1 MTLVPPD
8 LPVMTELG
16 RVAEARPWLDALPSL
31 IDDVRDEWDLRL
43 SAPLHGGSCSWVA
56 PAERP
61 DGTTAI
67 VKIGWPHREM
77 YGEPLALHTW
87 QGRGAAR
94 LLAHDPSRHAMLLQ
108 RCEPGTELRAAP
120 VDQLRTGCAVL
131 RELWVTP
138 PGELEPLGVVTAE
151 WADMLEER
159 MDRLRP
165 GYDPG
170 LVRHGATLLR
180 TLPGEAGREV
190 LLHGDIN
197 PGNILAHGD
206 GWLAIDPKPMRGD
219 PAYDPWPLIHQVVD
233 PARPLAERYRV
244 AAGELGCDLDR
255 MRAWAFA
262 RAVEWALW
270 SASFGSITEGGA
282 ELDLARTIVPR

>member
-1 MTLVPPD
+1 MTLVPSG

-16 RVAEARPWLDALPSL
+16 RLAGARPWLDALPSL
-31 IDDVRDEWDLRL
+31 IDEVRTEWDLRL
-43 SAPLHGGSCSWVA
+43 SAPLFGGSCSWVA

-61 DGTTAI
+61 DGTAAI

-77 YGEPLALHTW
+77 YGEPLALRTW
-87 QGRGAAR
+87 QGRGAVR
-94 LLAHDPSRHAMLLQ
+94 LLAHDESRHAMLLQ
-108 RCEPGTELRAAP
+108 RCDPGTELRAAP
-120 VDQLRTGCAVL
+120 VDQLRIGCAVL
-131 RELWVTP
+131 RELWTEP
-138 PGELEPLGVVTAE
+138 PAGLEALSVVAAE
-151 WADMLEER
+151 WADRLEER

-170 LVRHGATLLR
+170 LVREGATLLR
-180 TLPGEAGREV
+180 TLPGSAGREV

-206 GWLAIDPKPMRGD
+206 GWLAIDPKPMSGD
-219 PAYDPWPLIHQVVD
+219 PAYDPWPLVDQVVD
-233 PARPLAERYRV
+233 PSRSRPERYRV

-270 SASFGSITEGGA
+270 SASSGFVTEGGA
-282 ELDLARTIVPR
+282 ELDLARTFAP